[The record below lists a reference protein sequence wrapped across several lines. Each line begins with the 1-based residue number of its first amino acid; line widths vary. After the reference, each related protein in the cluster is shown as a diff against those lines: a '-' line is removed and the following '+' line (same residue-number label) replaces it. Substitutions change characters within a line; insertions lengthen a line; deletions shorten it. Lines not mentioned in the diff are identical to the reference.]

1 MNKIIIIGNLGKDAE
16 VRKSSNG
23 TNYLTFAIADNEIV
37 KGERKTYWYN
47 VTAFTF
53 NEKLVQY
60 YKKGSS
66 LMVTGTVVSDVDL
79 GKDGVSRC
87 RRDVTA
93 VSIDFVGGGK
103 QDSEKEH
110 TTTTF
115 DNNEVNMYSSL
126 ETHQKPKKE
135 TNVDNQTNNNFF
147 GKDDGDDDL
156 PF

>member
-23 TNYLTFAIADNEIV
+23 TNYLSFAIADNELV
-37 KGERKTYWYN
+37 KGEKKTFWYD
-47 VTAFTF
+47 VTSFNF

-66 LMVTGTVVSDVDL
+66 LMVTGTLVSDVEV

-87 RRDVTA
+87 RRSVTA
-93 VSIDFVGGGK
+93 VSIDFVGLGK
-103 QDSEKEH
+103 QDGEKEH
-110 TTTTF
+110 TTTHQEHSTVQ
-115 DNNEVNMYSSL
+115 EHAEINMYSSR
-126 ETHQKPKKE
+126 EQSAPSYKAE
-135 TNVDNQTNNNFF
+135 QS
-147 GKDDGDDDL
+147 KDDDEYDDL